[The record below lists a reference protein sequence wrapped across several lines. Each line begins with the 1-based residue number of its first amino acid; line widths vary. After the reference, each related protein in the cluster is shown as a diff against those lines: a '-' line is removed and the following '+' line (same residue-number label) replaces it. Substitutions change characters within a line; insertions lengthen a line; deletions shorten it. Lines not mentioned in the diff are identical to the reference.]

1 MQAPA
6 RLGWLLGRS
15 SVASLRE
22 SRGRHATMR
31 RMTLPLFTPPSAPV
45 SLGANATLLCDFA
58 LPMADDLLQ
67 ALHEIAAAAPFRHM
81 LTPGNRRMSAAMTN
95 CGAFGW
101 VSDRR
106 GYRYVATDPDSGL
119 AWPSMPATFLELART
134 AAAAAG
140 FDGFEPDAC
149 LMNRYASDARLS
161 LHQDRD
167 ELPLDQPIVSVSLGL
182 TADFLW
188 GGAMRNARVRR
199 VPVHHGDVVVW
210 GGEDRLRFH
219 GVEAPGAGQH
229 PAAGAVRYNLSF
241 RRAF

>member
-1 MQAPA
+1 M
-6 RLGWLLGRS
+6 
-15 SVASLRE
+15 
-22 SRGRHATMR
+22 T
-31 RMTLPLFTPPSAPV
+31 TLPLFDATTAPV
-45 SLGANATLLCDFA
+45 PLGPHAALLSGFA
-58 LPMADDLLQ
+58 LPVADQLLQ
-67 ALHEIAAAAPFRHM
+67 TLHAVAAAAPFRHM

-95 CGAFGW
+95 CGALGW

-119 AWPSMPATFLELART
+119 PWPAMPAVFLHVART

-140 FDGFEPDAC
+140 FHDFEPDAC
-149 LMNRYASDARLS
+149 LMNRYAADARLS

-167 ELPLDQPIVSVSLGL
+167 ELPLEQPIVSVSLGL

-188 GGAMRNARVRR
+188 GGAARNARVQR
-199 VPVHHGDVVVW
+199 VPVSHGDVVVW

-219 GVEAPGAGQH
+219 GVEAPVGGQH